1 MPIKCHIWTKAI
13 YYTQGL
19 QKGCLVRV
27 PQGLCWAKPLKFDI
41 ELQIAINESTING
54 QPLQMIW
61 SKADMQVILGL
72 RWLPF
77 GPKLH
82 IWGNRTASPRT
93 EYCWSSSRSRRGV
106 SCGDL
111 GARPGC
117 SCSHGIRWCT
127 SASFTSRFI
136 MFSSVIIHFL
146 DRTMRVHVYLE
157 VVFLFIS
164 FISHLDGAFWC
175 IL

>member
-1 MPIKCHIWTKAI
+1 MVKHQDPSWLLFRRKKNASPYRAMPIKCHIWTKAI
-13 YYTQGL
+13 YYARAP
-19 QKGCLVRV
+19 KGTFSPCAPRPIFSKTLEIWHWTPNNR
-27 PQGLCWAKPLKFDI
+27 
-41 ELQIAINESTING
+41 

-82 IWGNRTASPRT
+82 VWGNRTASPRT
-93 EYCWSSSRSRRGV
+93 EYCWSSSRSRCGV

-117 SCSHGIRWCT
+117 SCSQGIRWCT
-127 SASFTSRFI
+127 GASFT
-136 MFSSVIIHFL
+136 
-146 DRTMRVHVYLE
+146 LE